1 MTRVRRQPLAFA
13 DLPGWP
19 DDDHAAALAVYRL
32 SCRTIPGLE
41 PPPPGDATALAR
53 AFFETGFRPVLIEDG
68 NPALFTGYYE
78 PELPGRLT
86 PDAHFRYP
94 AFSCPP
100 DLPAARPW
108 LTRREIAQSG
118 ALTGRGLELVWL
130 ADPVDL
136 FFLQVQGSGRIIL
149 PDGRVIRL
157 GFAGKNGHPYRSI
170 GAAMVARG
178 ILGPDQVSAAAIRH
192 WINTNPVA
200 GADLLMTNPSYVF
213 FRVLDH
219 LSADQGPLG
228 TLQCPVTALRSI
240 AVDPAFVPL
249 GLPVWIDMSGAT
261 PMRRL
266 MIAQDTGSAITGP
279 QRADIYFGTGQQAGE
294 VAGTVRDTGRMV
306 VLWPNDLALPAT

>member
-1 MTRVRRQPLAFA
+1 M
-13 DLPGWP
+13 
-19 DDDHAAALAVYRL
+19 
-32 SCRTIPGLE
+32 
-41 PPPPGDATALAR
+41 
-53 AFFETGFRPVLIEDG
+53 LIEDG

-249 GLPVWIDMSGAT
+249 GLPVWIDTTGAT

-266 MIAQDTGSAITGP
+266 MIAQDTGSAIKGP

-294 VAGTVRDTGRMV
+294 VAGTIRDTGRML